1 MIQLSETIE
10 GLLWSVVDTKLFKH
24 DGCVVDVGC
33 LRWNWSKTFL
43 GRKRVI
49 GIDPIEKECPT
60 GAELFSGLLGPYD
73 SSVTLNICDDSTKID
88 TNTDGEQFNYNM
100 ISWKTFCKNYNID
113 KVSILKIN
121 IEGSEYPLLHSMDSD
136 DFDKIDQIVISFHD
150 WLNPNWKHLTSSSLF
165 LLKENGFTILQTFD
179 KFGWYLAIKN

>member
-10 GLLWSVVDTKLFKH
+10 GQLWSVVDTKLFKH
-24 DGCVVDVGC
+24 DGCVVDAGC
-33 LRWNWSKTFL
+33 LYWNWSKVFL

-49 GIDPIEKECPT
+49 GIDPIEKECPA

-73 SSVTLNICDDSTKID
+73 STVTVNFNNDSTKIN
-88 TNTDGEQFNYNM
+88 TNTDGEQLIYNM

-113 KVSILKIN
+113 RVSILKIN

-150 WLNPNWKHLTSSSLF
+150 WLKPEWKNDTQECIEILR
-165 LLKENGFTILQTFD
+165 KNGFNVTPIDLVY
-179 KFGWYLAIKN
+179 GWYLFTKN